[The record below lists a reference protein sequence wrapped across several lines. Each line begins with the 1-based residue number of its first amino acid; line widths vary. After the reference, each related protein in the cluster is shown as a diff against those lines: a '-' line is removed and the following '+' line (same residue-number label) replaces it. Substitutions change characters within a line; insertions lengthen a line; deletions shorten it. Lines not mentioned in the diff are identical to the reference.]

1 MHFSNRTKRFFLLQG
16 SDILIG
22 ALQFVEILLL
32 FTKKYTALFVKRAIR
47 FLANEPPF
55 FQKGLCVFPHR
66 STKFLF
72 QAYHSI
78 KQVKIISYI
87 WRKFI
92 NRLALAWATWIFV
105 HSTLPHLYKFTS
117 PSLPLPT
124 DLWTFPN
131 SRNQNQHC
139 VIPSRTKWR
148 GISNTGA
155 GILFITPNSR
165 EYAL

>member
-1 MHFSNRTKRFFLLQG
+1 MRFPWKLVSFL
-16 SDILIG
+16 
-22 ALQFVEILLL
+22 ENH
-32 FTKKYTALFVKRAIR
+32 TALFAKRPIR
-47 FLANEPPF
+47 FLAKELPF
-55 FQKGLCVFPHR
+55 SQKGLCVFPHR

-78 KQVKIISYI
+78 KQVKILSYI

-105 HSTLPHLYKFTS
+105 HSTLPYLYKFTS

-148 GISNTGA
+148 GNSNTGA